1 MSASNSSREARRR
14 LEDGVARA
22 DEEEDE
28 PALPVSRLPYQLVLD
43 ARALLVRVDEE
54 AEHVLCRG
62 AAMARGRCGVL
73 LLLFWSWGQGGV
85 IGLLPWVSTRHMHN
99 VMEGDVPRS

>member
-1 MSASNSSREARRR
+1 M
-14 LEDGVARA
+14 
-22 DEEEDE
+22 
-28 PALPVSRLPYQLVLD
+28 YQLVLD

-62 AAMARGRCGVL
+62 AAMATDLGVL

-85 IGLLPWVSTRHMHN
+85 IGLLARGCPHAICTMSWREMCQGPSLAPLALGISRRCSARRWQT
-99 VMEGDVPRS
+99 P